1 MRIQSDTEN
10 TKKCEK
16 LQWQGCVSS
25 LWSSEMKS
33 WTREHRQWC
42 AMDYRHPSSERGEE
56 LCSRGRSTEPL
67 KSPLTLLPACNT
79 LLINKLSHFSCTQY
93 QGAEWCSRYLNI
105 MKYVIR
111 HAQLEVK
118 KYNVLVRSFQACWL
132 KHLTFYFH
140 LCMSYRTGLNLI
152 LHTGT
157 YKNFG
162 GSTHFKK
169 ILHPCYPSGLSFCMK
184 GREFFIIFSQRLS

>member
-1 MRIQSDTEN
+1 MTNCNDKVVLVAYDLVKWNPEPGN
-10 TKKCEK
+10 
-16 LQWQGCVSS
+16 
-25 LWSSEMKS
+25 
-33 WTREHRQWC
+33 RQWC
-42 AMDYRHPSSERGEE
+42 AMGYRHPSSERGER
-56 LCSRGRSTEPL
+56 LCSRGRSTEPV
-67 KSPLTLLPACNT
+67 KSPLPACNI

-93 QGAEWCSRYLNI
+93 QGVEWCSWYLNI

-157 YKNFG
+157 RKNFG
-162 GSTHFKK
+162 GSTHLKK
-169 ILHPCYPSGLSFCMK
+169 KYFVHALHFVFLYEKSR
-184 GREFFIIFSQRLS
+184 REFFTIFAKRLS